1 MFQRSAGAKLL
12 PLNRQSKAI
21 NISKITSL
29 KKLLECF
36 PLVEEASQRL
46 IEAQML
52 QMFNSLYLE
61 IILGLSPAIFLSL
74 CILCKLSS
82 YLVSFE
88 TEASIGQCEQ
98 SVNSIN
104 AAVFFCMI
112 AIYDEEN
119 SIRNATDYWLKQLGF
134 QSHCFHGFLLCHPCR
149 SLRVD
154 QWILARVGVWRLQ

>member
-74 CILCKLSS
+74 CILCKHRQSYTKSGMAGRKDSKQGACECPGAGSAESS
-82 YLVSFE
+82 TVSVE
-88 TEASIGQCEQ
+88 
-98 SVNSIN
+98 
-104 AAVFFCMI
+104 
-112 AIYDEEN
+112 
-119 SIRNATDYWLKQLGF
+119 RHRL
-134 QSHCFHGFLLCHPCR
+134 P
-149 SLRVD
+149 
-154 QWILARVGVWRLQ
+154 IL